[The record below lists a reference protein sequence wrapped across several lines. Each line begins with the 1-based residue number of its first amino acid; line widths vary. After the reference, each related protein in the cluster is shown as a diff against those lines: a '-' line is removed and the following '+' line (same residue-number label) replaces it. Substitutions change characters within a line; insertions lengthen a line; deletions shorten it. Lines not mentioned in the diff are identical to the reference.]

1 MIKMRILL
9 LAMFWLMVCVA
20 LQKLVAEIREKTKK
34 EAEDETL

>member
-9 LAMFWLMVCVA
+9 LAMFLLMVCEA
-20 LQKLVAEIREKTKK
+20 LQKLVAEIRERTRK

>member
-9 LAMFWLMVCVA
+9 LAVFLLLICVA
-20 LQKLVAEIREKTKK
+20 VQRLVAEIREKTKK